1 MNEAVHGGAGSLRG
15 RRARVRPAK
24 VFFASIRVQ
33 CFEARVM
40 VIVVPLALTPFNPAR
55 RYRLTH

>member
-1 MNEAVHGGAGSLRG
+1 MKPSLAARDYCGFGSG

-33 CFEARVM
+33 WFMGR
-40 VIVVPLALTPFNPAR
+40 VIVIVAPLALTPFDFSR
-55 RYRLTH
+55 